1 MSAFLA
7 LLESWGYAGMFIA
20 AFLAGSAFPFSSEA
34 VLTALQLAG
43 LDPLRLFLAATVG
56 NVLGSMLNYVVGT
69 FGRMEWIERY
79 LHVDPDKVRR
89 AQKWMERYG
98 AWMGL
103 VTFLPIFG
111 SVVAATL
118 GFTRANPWLTTLTI
132 AIGKAARYALLIYA
146 LGWIQ
151 G

>member
-1 MSAFLA
+1 MSAFLE
-7 LLESWGYAGMFIA
+7 LLQSWGYVGMFIA

-43 LDPLRLFLAATVG
+43 LRPLPLFLTATVG

-79 LHVDPDKVRR
+79 LHVAPDKVRR
-89 AQKWMERYG
+89 AQKWMEHYG

-118 GFTRANPWLTTLTI
+118 GFMRANPWLTTLSI

-146 LGWIQ
+146 LEWLQ